1 MILKEAW
8 QFLHD
13 EGHINQGILEGEP
26 ESKVAGMRL
35 AALSYRSHVAW

>member
-1 MILKEAW
+1 MLKEAW

-26 ESKVAGMRL
+26 ESKNAGMTL
-35 AALSYRSHVAW
+35 AGLS